1 MNYLIFT
8 SLIILILLV
17 IVYVVTYNPRDTF
30 FPHIFLSCDE
40 FSGVKTLLSGDLEL
54 DIEYKDTGNVTEV
67 NIWTSE
73 FKSNFTSLLKV
84 SRYAKINAKKLK
96 LSDG

>member
-17 IVYVVTYNPRDTF
+17 IVYVVTYNPRDTL

-40 FSGVKTLLSGDLEL
+40 FSVVKTLLSGDLEL
-54 DIEYKDTGNVTEV
+54 DIEYKDNGNVTEV
-67 NIWTSE
+67 NIWTSK

-84 SRYAKINAKKLK
+84 SRYAKKKTK
-96 LSDG
+96 RN

>member
-1 MNYLIFT
+1 MNYIIFT

-17 IVYVVTYNPRDTF
+17 IVYVVTYNPRDTL

-40 FSGVKTLLSGDLEL
+40 FSVVKTLLSGDLEL
-54 DIEYKDTGNVTEV
+54 DIEYKDNGNVTEV
-67 NIWTSE
+67 NIWTSK

-84 SRYAKINAKKLK
+84 SRYAKINKKKLK